1 MWKTDWLLKATL
13 MMTAAFLGIIA
24 LGPLLRPQQVM
35 AEQGRFDHVY
45 IMSPIFLHKGQQGLL
60 VMDRRNANIWFIP
73 KVDEKYQNP
82 VYLFRLPFEKLDQV
96 PR

>member
-1 MWKTDWLLKATL
+1 MWKTDWVLKATL
-13 MMTAAFLGIIA
+13 MAIAGFLGINA
-24 LGPLLRPQQVM
+24 LTPLLQPQQVM
-35 AEQGRFDHVY
+35 AEQSRFDHVY
-45 IMSPIFLHKGQQGLL
+45 IMSPMFLHKGQQGLL

-82 VYLFRLPFEKLDQV
+82 MYLFRLPFEKLDQV

>member
-1 MWKTDWLLKATL
+1 MWKTDWVPKVTL
-13 MMTAAFLGIIA
+13 MTIAAFLGIIA

>member
-1 MWKTDWLLKATL
+1 MWKTDWVLKVTL
-13 MMTAAFLGIIA
+13 MTIAAFLGIIA
-24 LGPLLRPQQVM
+24 LGPLLRPQQDM
-35 AEQGRFDHVY
+35 AEQGRVDHVY